1 MKLAGL
7 AGKTFHFHLGGEIHF
22 QSSSLSSARPPHGE
36 GKVVAW
42 VRATD
47 GSCFSTAVDG

>member
-1 MKLAGL
+1 MKLA
-7 AGKTFHFHLGGEIHF
+7 TFHLAQILGGEIHF